1 MEPPSSTAPLAD
13 VSNDGAP
20 RVPAQRAVL
29 DKPASEIRAPPP
41 SATTST
47 PTPTPAPAP
56 PAVAAAS
63 SPAPVADAA
72 DAPAPKRAKRAPVE
86 QPPKPL
92 TRPLPE
98 ALAEWK
104 DYVERE
110 LAQLHVFRKQGL
122 LDWPLVKGVINCAVV
137 SCPVAHLRAEIRNL
151 RENGVY
157 GSSMVPYLQVL
168 RQIFDT
174 AENHADDAE
183 TEPIEFSESDDS
195 SEDDSEDDSEDS
207 GEETAEEIAAVAV
220 EGVRRSEEEDD
231 DDDDDDDDG
240 EEEDYRRRAREER
253 AAERK
258 RGVKGASGEPSKYQ
272 VEMRGKYKVFSRF
285 LGTYFAEERVEQAAV
300 ADLLARPDAEQFT
313 DAEVVAFL
321 NMLERENKVMLH
333 EGTVVII

>member
-1 MEPPSSTAPLAD
+1 MEPPASTAPLAD

-20 RVPAQRAVL
+20 RVPAQHAVL

-41 SATTST
+41 SAS
-47 PTPTPAPAP
+47 PTPTAPAD
-56 PAVAAAS
+56 AAAAS
-63 SPAPVADAA
+63 PGDAHSPS
-72 DAPAPKRAKRAPVE
+72 PAPKRAKRAPVE

-137 SCPVAHLRAEIRNL
+137 SCPVAHLRAEIRDL

-195 SEDDSEDDSEDS
+195 SEDDSEDDSEESEDS
-207 GEETAEEIAAVAV
+207 GEETAEETAAVAV
-220 EGVRRSEEEDD
+220 EGVRRSEEDEDDKDEEDD
-231 DDDDDDDDG
+231 DEDD
-240 EEEDYRRRAREER
+240 RRRAREEK

>member
-1 MEPPSSTAPLAD
+1 MEPPASTAPLAD

-41 SATTST
+41 SATS
-47 PTPTPAPAP
+47 PTPTH

-72 DAPAPKRAKRAPVE
+72 DAPARKRAKRAPVE

-137 SCPVAHLRAEIRNL
+137 SCPVAHLRAEIRDL

-195 SEDDSEDDSEDS
+195 SEDDSEDDSEGSEDS
-207 GEETAEEIAAVAV
+207 GEETAEETAAVVVAV
-220 EGVRRSEEEDD
+220 EGVRRSEEDEDYEAEEDD
-231 DDDDDDDDG
+231 DDEDD
-240 EEEDYRRRAREER
+240 RRRAREEK

>member
-1 MEPPSSTAPLAD
+1 MEPPASTAPLAD

-41 SATTST
+41 SATSPT
-47 PTPTPAPAP
+47 PTPTP
-56 PAVAAAS
+56 PAVAAAP

-137 SCPVAHLRAEIRNL
+137 SCPVAHLRAEIRDL

-195 SEDDSEDDSEDS
+195 SEDDSEDDSEESEDS
-207 GEETAEEIAAVAV
+207 GEETAEETAAVAV
-220 EGVRRSEEEDD
+220 EGVRRSEEDEDDKDEDD
-231 DDDDDDDDG
+231 DEYD
-240 EEEDYRRRAREER
+240 RRRAREEK

>member
-1 MEPPSSTAPLAD
+1 MEPPASTAPLAD

-41 SATTST
+41 SATSPT
-47 PTPTPAPAP
+47 PTPTPTP

-72 DAPAPKRAKRAPVE
+72 DAPAPKRSKRAPVE

-137 SCPVAHLRAEIRNL
+137 SCPVAHLRAEIRDL

-168 RQIFDT
+168 RQIFDS

-207 GEETAEEIAAVAV
+207 EDSGEETAEETAAVAV
-220 EGVRRSEEEDD
+220 EGVRRSEDD
-231 DDDDDDDDG
+231 DDDED
-240 EEEDYRRRAREER
+240 EEDDEDEDDRRRAREEK

>member
-1 MEPPSSTAPLAD
+1 MEPTASTAPLAD

-20 RVPAQRAVL
+20 RVPAQHAVL

-41 SATTST
+41 SAS
-47 PTPTPAPAP
+47 PTPTAPAD
-56 PAVAAAS
+56 AAAAS
-63 SPAPVADAA
+63 PGDAHSPS
-72 DAPAPKRAKRAPVE
+72 PAPKRAKRAPVE

-195 SEDDSEDDSEDS
+195 SEDDSEEDSEYDSEES
-207 GEETAEEIAAVAV
+207 GEESGEEVAALAV
-220 EGVRRSEEEDD
+220 EGVRRSEEDD
-231 DDDDDDDDG
+231 AAADDDDDG
-240 EEEDYRRRAREER
+240 RQERREEK
-253 AAERK
+253 AERK
-258 RGVKGASGEPSKYQ
+258 HKSGVKGASGEPSKYQ
-272 VEMRGKYKVFSRF
+272 MEMRGKYKVFSRF

-300 ADLLARPDAEQFT
+300 ADLLAQPDTEQFT

>member
-1 MEPPSSTAPLAD
+1 MEPPASTAPLAD

-41 SATTST
+41 SATSPT
-47 PTPTPAPAP
+47 PTPTP

-137 SCPVAHLRAEIRNL
+137 SCPVAHLRAEIRDL

-207 GEETAEEIAAVAV
+207 EDSGEETAEETAAVAV
-220 EGVRRSEEEDD
+220 EGVRRSEEDEDDQDEEDD
-231 DDDDDDDDG
+231 DDEDD
-240 EEEDYRRRAREER
+240 RRRAREEK

>member
-1 MEPPSSTAPLAD
+1 MEPPASTAPLAD

-41 SATTST
+41 SATSPT
-47 PTPTPAPAP
+47 PTPTP
-56 PAVAAAS
+56 PAVAAAP

-72 DAPAPKRAKRAPVE
+72 DAPARKRAKRAPVE

-104 DYVERE
+104 EYVERE

-195 SEDDSEDDSEDS
+195 SEDDSEDDSEESEDS
-207 GEETAEEIAAVAV
+207 GEETAEETAAVAV
-220 EGVRRSEEEDD
+220 EGVRRSEEDEDDKDEEDD
-231 DDDDDDDDG
+231 DEDD
-240 EEEDYRRRAREER
+240 RRRAREEK

>member
-1 MEPPSSTAPLAD
+1 MEPPASTAPLAD

-41 SATTST
+41 SATSPT
-47 PTPTPAPAP
+47 PTPTP

-137 SCPVAHLRAEIRNL
+137 SCPVAHLRAEIRDL

-207 GEETAEEIAAVAV
+207 EDSGEETAEETAAVAV
-220 EGVRRSEEEDD
+220 EGVRRSEEDEDDQDEEDD
-231 DDDDDDDDG
+231 DEDD
-240 EEEDYRRRAREER
+240 RRRAREEK

>member
-1 MEPPSSTAPLAD
+1 MTCRPTASVQLPNREIRKIKAPAWAHTPLRRPSSRGRT
-13 VSNDGAP
+13 
-20 RVPAQRAVL
+20 RR
-29 DKPASEIRAPPP
+29 PP
-41 SATTST
+41 T
-47 PTPTPAPAP
+47 
-56 PAVAAAS
+56 
-63 SPAPVADAA
+63 PAPVADAA

-207 GEETAEEIAAVAV
+207 GEETADEIAAVAV
-220 EGVRRSEEEDD
+220 EGVRRSEEEE
-231 DDDDDDDDG
+231 DDDDDDDG